1 MFCVKFR
8 LSYFCGFS
16 EKVENV
22 KIRLIDGWMYM
33 YIYMMDGIRVVWYM
47 DRSFL
52 CKLVYKKICMIIYGF
67 VDLCIS

>member
-8 LSYFCGFS
+8 LSYFCGFR

-33 YIYMMDGIRVVWYM
+33 YIYMMDGIRVVGIWIGVFY
-47 DRSFL
+47 
-52 CKLVYKKICMIIYGF
+52 VN
-67 VDLCIS
+67 